1 MIKMI
6 VLAML
11 VTTMVGLILVAE
23 RAYKMKHHHSWML
36 VTASIMGLIT
46 SMVGVVLWVITIR
59 L

>member
-1 MIKMI
+1 MIKII

-46 SMVGVVLWVITIR
+46 SMVGIVIWVIVIR
-59 L
+59 M